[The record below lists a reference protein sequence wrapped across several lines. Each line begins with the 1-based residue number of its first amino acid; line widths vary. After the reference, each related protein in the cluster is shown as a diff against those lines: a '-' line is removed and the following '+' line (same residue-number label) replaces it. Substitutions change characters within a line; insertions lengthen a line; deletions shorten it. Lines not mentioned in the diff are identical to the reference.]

1 MYMYVCMHPYM
12 LFKCIHV
19 IKSRFSKYLKIFIHF
34 FSGKNVIR
42 PEESLYV
49 TSAAKY
55 PGYHPEVKDE
65 DWDVTDS
72 SVGKRV
78 HNIASASI
86 SQVACISCQLK
97 YMLVN
102 RLVKVSPP

>member
-1 MYMYVCMHPYM
+1 MHPYM

-86 SQVACISCQLK
+86 SKSHATLVSCSTCWSIAYSKSAHHNQ
-97 YMLVN
+97 
-102 RLVKVSPP
+102 RP